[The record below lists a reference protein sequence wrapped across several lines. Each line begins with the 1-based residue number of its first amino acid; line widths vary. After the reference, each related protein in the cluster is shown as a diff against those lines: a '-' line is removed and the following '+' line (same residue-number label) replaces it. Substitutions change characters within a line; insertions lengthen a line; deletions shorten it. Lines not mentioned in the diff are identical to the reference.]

1 MASIQGNQM
10 LPQIKSI
17 WIDEDQEAE
26 KLYGMAGQT
35 LLLDESDMESDNE
48 EFDVTVLNSDK
59 PVLNHK
65 KKLCCH
71 LWCQDR
77 QHTTVITK

>member
-65 KKLCCH
+65 KKNYAATFGAKIANIPPL
-71 LWCQDR
+71 
-77 QHTTVITK
+77 

>member
-65 KKLCCH
+65 KNYAATFGAKIANIPPL
-71 LWCQDR
+71 
-77 QHTTVITK
+77 